1 MKTDISRYFPTTIF
15 LYNRYVVPFFRN
27 RLRDAQRPYNR
38 LYRFF
43 FPPTPLGEHGELNI
57 NLGCGDTIHP
67 QFVNVDW
74 FPGPDIHYLRQIDR
88 LPYLKTSSV
97 DLLYASHCLEHFSFV
112 RTAEI
117 LAEWFRVIK
126 PGGRLRLSV
135 PDFDKLLNIYEDQDH
150 DVHSIMKQLMG
161 GQTYSLNYHYTIFT
175 RSYLTGLL
183 KDAGFVTVSSWDLD
197 ANPLFCD
204 DMSSY
209 CKKIDGVTYPVCL
222 NLDAVK
228 PYDLQ

>member
-1 MKTDISRYFPTTIF
+1 
-15 LYNRYVVPFFRN
+15 
-27 RLRDAQRPYNR
+27 
-38 LYRFF
+38 
-43 FPPTPLGEHGELNI
+43 
-57 NLGCGDTIHP
+57 
-67 QFVNVDW
+67 VDW
-74 FPGPDIHYLRQIDR
+74 LPGPDIHYLRQIDR

-97 DLLYASHCLEHFSFV
+97 DLLYASHCLEHFSFL

-117 LAEWFRVIK
+117 LEEWFRVIK

-135 PDFDKLLNIYEDQDH
+135 PDFDNLLNIYQDQDH

-175 RSYLTGLL
+175 RPYLTDLL
-183 KDAGFVTVSSWDLD
+183 KSAGFESVSSWDLE
-197 ANPLFCD
+197 ANPLHCE

-209 CKKIDGVTYPVCL
+209 CKEIDGVTYPVCL

-228 PYDLQ
+228 PLATP